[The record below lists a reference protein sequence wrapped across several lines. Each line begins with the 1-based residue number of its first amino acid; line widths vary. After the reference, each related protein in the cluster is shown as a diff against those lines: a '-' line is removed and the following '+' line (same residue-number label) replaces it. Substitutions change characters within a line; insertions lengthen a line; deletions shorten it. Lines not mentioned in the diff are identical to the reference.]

1 MSHLQDRLLQDVEAP
16 LSRMELRNHII
27 NFIKAI
33 YYAIALPAPAKVF
46 QGAPLLVIDWE
57 LIIIVSSI
65 LLINNTPSF
74 LPKVSAMEKLH

>member
-16 LSRMELRNHII
+16 LSRMELCSHII

-46 QGAPLLVIDWE
+46 QGAPLLIIDW
-57 LIIIVSSI
+57 
-65 LLINNTPSF
+65 
-74 LPKVSAMEKLH
+74 